1 MRSVRVS
8 CFAEPPA
15 IELLSDPK
23 PKPGYSIVR
32 VEAATVGHIDRTIWS
47 GAFLRHPP
55 LPYTPGVEGSG
66 VVVDGEKFTAG
77 ARVWL
82 RGAGLGTAID
92 GTWSE
97 LVSVP
102 DEALG
107 LLPDTV
113 SYEVGATFFSP
124 CTSAWVALHDVG
136 RVRRGER
143 VLVSGASGAVGAVAC
158 QLALDAGASVVA
170 VVSSAERIPLVPAG
184 ATPLVVCPGAPP
196 KTSELQA
203 DLFIDTVGGQVLA
216 DLLPGVTPGGRVVL
230 VGYVAGKELTV
241 DLPWLVQR
249 DVSLLP
255 LNMIRREA
263 AGRDAAPQLLAR
275 LANGDLQIITTTFPM
290 EAAASA
296 LDWLVDR
303 VHQGRA
309 VLSPHSFTTEG
320 REKR

>member
-1 MRSVRVS
+1 MRAVRVT
-8 CFAEPPA
+8 CFAEAPS
-15 IELLSDPK
+15 IELLADPE
-23 PKPGYSIVR
+23 PKPGHSIVR
-32 VEAATVGHIDRTIWS
+32 VKAATVGHIDRTIWS

-55 LPYTPGVEGSG
+55 VPYTPGVEGSG
-66 VVVDGEKFTAG
+66 VVVDSEKFTAG
-77 ARVWL
+77 SRVWL
-82 RGAGLGTAID
+82 RGVGLGTAID

-113 SYEVGATFFSP
+113 SFEVGATFFSP

-136 RVRRGER
+136 RLGAGER
-143 VLVSGASGAVGAVAC
+143 VLISGASGAVGAVAC

-170 VVSSAERIPLVPAG
+170 VVSSAERIPLIPAG
-184 ATPLVVCPGAPP
+184 ATPLVLQPGAPP
-196 KTSELQA
+196 QTLELQA

-216 DLLPGVTPGGRVVL
+216 NLLPVVTPGGRVVL

-241 DLPWLVQR
+241 DLPWLIQR

-263 AGRDAAPQLLAR
+263 SGREAAPQLLAR
-275 LANGDLQIITTTFPM
+275 LAKGGLHIVTTTFPM

-303 VHQGRA
+303 AHQGRA
-309 VLSPHSFTTEG
+309 VLSPHSYPTEG